1 MLTPADPQQQIID
14 TARSLFAAK
23 GFYGAS
29 LNDIAKERGI
39 TKQAVLHHFG
49 SKEKLYA
56 AVLAEISASMMAA
69 TQDARTSQATPVEQ
83 LRAIMFEVYQHT
95 LDYPD
100 ATKILMRELLDV
112 ERRANNVSTW
122 YLKPFLQELTG
133 VVCNITG
140 DSEIDALGKVYP
152 LMGIINYFAVSETV
166 LSQIYGT
173 RNFKALQKQTAKVF
187 EQHTEIVINALV
199 SE

>member
-1 MLTPADPQQQIID
+1 MLTPAEPQQQIID

-69 TQDARTSQATPVEQ
+69 TEDAKSSQTIPVEQ
-83 LRAIMFEVYQHT
+83 LRAILVQVYQHT

-122 YLKPFLQELTG
+122 YMKPFLQELTG
-133 VVCNITG
+133 IIQKITG
-140 DSEIDALGKVYP
+140 DNEIDALGKVYP
-152 LMGIINYFAVSETV
+152 LLGMINYFSVSETV
-166 LSQIYGT
+166 LVQIYGK
-173 RNFKALQKQTAKVF
+173 RNLKSLQRQNAKEFALHA
-187 EQHTEIVINALV
+187 EALV
-199 SE
+199 NTLDQ